1 MKVKYD
7 TIRSIKFTDKKKS
20 KKKNRKNFLDVYEK
34 RDFILFNINCK
45 LLTLMEKSSS
55 LDPIFY

>member
-7 TIRSIKFTDKKKS
+7 TIRSIKVTDKKKS
-20 KKKNRKNFLDVYEK
+20 EKKNRKNFLEVYEK

-45 LLTLMEKSSS
+45 LLT
-55 LDPIFY
+55 

>member
-7 TIRSIKFTDKKKS
+7 TIRSIKVTDKKKS
-20 KKKNRKNFLDVYEK
+20 EKKNRKNFLEVYEK

-55 LDPIFY
+55 LDLIFY